1 MPPQPITDLPILE
14 IVPAL
19 LRALESHPIVI
30 LEAPPGAGKSTE
42 LPLHLLQAPWLQ
54 GQKMLMLQPRRLA
67 ARAVATRLA
76 ARLDESVGETA
87 GYRVRFERKVSAQ
100 TRIEVLTEGLLTR
113 QIQQDNALEG
123 IGLLI
128 FDEFHERSLHADLA
142 LVLARQVQEVLRDDL
157 RILIMSATL
166 DTAALSSLLGNAPII
181 TSQGRQHPIAVR
193 YAPPAEGQRL
203 EGHVAATVRKALRE
217 DTGDILVFLPGAAEI
232 GRVAEALYENLPTGI
247 RLHLL
252 YGDLP
257 LAQQQDAI
265 VPDPEGRRKVVL
277 ATTIAE
283 TSLTIEGVHVVI
295 DAGLSRVPR
304 FDPRSGLTRLETLS
318 VTRDA
323 ADQRAGRAGRLGPG
337 IAYRLWAEGSH
348 QYLQAQREPEILQA
362 DLAPMALELAF
373 WGVTDMLDLGWPTPP
388 PVGHLNQALELLTQ
402 LDALENGRITAR
414 GKDLLRLPTHPRLAH
429 MLAAGEA
436 LGFAGLACD
445 IAALLEERDPLPR
458 ETGADLCLRL
468 DALRLHRLGERTQG
482 ERAGLSKLEQLSQAW
497 RKILRCAAHDRPVQG
512 FEAGRLLAAAYPER
526 VARRVGHHPPAYR
539 LGNGRRGSLMGHDA
553 LADHEWLAIGLMD
566 AGLQEGK
573 IYLAAPLDPQD
584 LKGQMQTHAV
594 LHWDRAQG
602 QLVAQTELRLG
613 ALLVSSKPMT
623 KLDDAA
629 CVPILCAAIREQPD
643 LLPWSEAAVEWQA
656 RVLSLRAWRANED
669 WPDVSTEALLV
680 DLEEW
685 LGPYIGALRK
695 RDDFKRIDLMGLLSA
710 KLPWAMQ
717 QQLDALAPQKIEVP
731 TGSQIKLEYFTDGR
745 APILAVRLQEM
756 FGQMDT
762 PTVNQGRNP
771 VLIHLLSPAYRP
783 CAVTQ
788 DLRSFWVNAYAD
800 TRKDLRGRYPKHS
813 WPEDPLT
820 AEAVRG
826 VKRKPR
832 P

>member
-1 MPPQPITDLPILE
+1 MPSTTQLPIQE
-14 IVPAL
+14 IIPAL
-19 LRALESHPIVI
+19 LQALADHPIVI

-42 LPLHLLQAPWLQ
+42 LPLHLLKAPWLQ

-76 ARLDESVGETA
+76 AQLGEQVGETA
-87 GYRVRFERKVSAQ
+87 GYRVRFERKIGAQ

-113 QIQQDNALEG
+113 HIQQDNALEG

-166 DTAALSSLLGNAPII
+166 DTAALSQLLGNAPVI
-181 TSQGRQHPIAVR
+181 TSKGRQHPIDIR
-193 YAPPAEGQRL
+193 YSPLPEGQRL
-203 EGHVAATVRKALRE
+203 EGHLAATVRKALRE
-217 DTGDILVFLPGAAEI
+217 DQGDILAFLPGAAEI
-232 GRVAEALYENLPTGI
+232 GRVAEALYENLPAGI
-247 RLHLL
+247 RLHML

-257 LAQQQDAI
+257 LPQQQEAI
-265 VPDPEGRRKVVL
+265 LPDTEGRRKVVL

-295 DAGLSRVPR
+295 DAGLARVPR

-337 IAYRLWAEGSH
+337 VAYRLWAEGSH

-362 DLAPMALELAF
+362 DLAPMALELAY
-373 WGVTDMLDLGWPTPP
+373 WGVIEMRELGWPTPP

-402 LDALENGRITAR
+402 LEALENGRITAR

-429 MLAAGEA
+429 MLAEGEA
-436 LGFAGLACD
+436 LGLAGLACD

-458 ETGADLCLRL
+458 EAGADLCLRL
-468 DALRLHRLGERTQG
+468 DALRLHRMGGRAQG
-482 ERAGLSKLEQLSQAW
+482 ESAGLRKLEQLSQAW
-497 RKILRCAAHDRPVQG
+497 RKSLRCAAHDRPVEAQD
-512 FEAGRLLAAAYPER
+512 AGRLLAAAYPER
-526 VARRVGHHPPAYR
+526 VAKRVGHHPPTYR
-539 LGNGRRGSLMGHDA
+539 LNNGRRGSLQGHDA

-573 IYLAAPLDPQD
+573 IFLAAPLDPQD
-584 LKGQMQTHAV
+584 LKGQMKTHAV
-594 LHWDRAQG
+594 LHWDRVQG
-602 QLVAQTELRLG
+602 QILAQTELRLG
-613 ALLVSSKPMT
+613 TLLVSSKPAP
-623 KLDDAA
+623 KLSDAA

-643 LLPWSEAAVEWQA
+643 LLVWGEATAAWQA
-656 RVLSLRAWRANED
+656 RVMSLRVWRPQED
-669 WPDVSTEALLV
+669 WPDVSIETLLA

-685 LGPYIGALRK
+685 LGPYIGQVRK
-695 RDDFKRIDLMGLLSA
+695 RDDFKRVDVLSLLSA
-710 KLPWAMQ
+710 RLPWAMQ
-717 QQLDALAPQKIEVP
+717 QQLDAWAPQKIEVP
-731 TGSQIKLEYFTDGR
+731 TGSQIRLEYFTDGR
-745 APILAVRLQEM
+745 PPILAVRLQEM

-788 DLRSFWVNAYAD
+788 DLRSFWVNAYSD

-826 VKRKPR
+826 VKRKS
-832 P
+832 